1 MTAILTSLF
10 AADVTPATKVAAKKV
25 IFLIF
30 AVHYLAM
37 VFNILWEFTGLWQ
50 SFAWVRITAIESGF
64 EKLEK

>member
-37 VFNILWEFTGLWQ
+37 VFNIL
-50 SFAWVRITAIESGF
+50 
-64 EKLEK
+64 